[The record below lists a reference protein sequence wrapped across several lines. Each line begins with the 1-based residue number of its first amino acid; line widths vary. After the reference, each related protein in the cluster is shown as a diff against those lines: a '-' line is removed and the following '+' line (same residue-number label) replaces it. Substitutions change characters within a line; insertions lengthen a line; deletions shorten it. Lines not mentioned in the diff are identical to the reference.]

1 MLLYVRDDLKAHEV
15 ENEESKCEALM
26 VSIKILGVGNL
37 IVGVCYR
44 SPTAG
49 REEFEN
55 LSRIIRKH
63 TDEAAVIMGDFNY
76 GGINWQT
83 LEATAEEEE
92 FVELVQDC
100 FLSQHIMEPTRDSKK
115 TVDIVLSTEQGLVTD
130 VEVGCPIAN
139 SDHYYDNFSN
149 TIANGYNK
157 EERDLVL

>member
-1 MLLYVRDDLKAHEV
+1 MNKGKREELQCLLDEKEISIAGITESWAHDEIDDGELKMKGYNVFRRDRKFDKGKTRGGGVLLYVRDDLKAHEI

-63 TDEAAVIMGDFNY
+63 TDEVAVIMGDFNS
-76 GGINWQT
+76 GGIN
-83 LEATAEEEE
+83 
-92 FVELVQDC
+92 
-100 FLSQHIMEPTRDSKK
+100 
-115 TVDIVLSTEQGLVTD
+115 
-130 VEVGCPIAN
+130 
-139 SDHYYDNFSN
+139 
-149 TIANGYNK
+149 
-157 EERDLVL
+157 